1 MDSPVAFI
9 FVVFC
14 WRLLKNFGLY
24 VFLNCTQMLYLLLKF
39 TNKDIFNIYDYSY
52 TYIYKNVIIHT
63 QTNIIVQFLFPFM
76 QWLYLQYAINI
87 QKYILNNKCMK
98 FQNNLWILQFFFNIL
113 YKISNFKPLLLFIFF
128 KPIYT
133 IEFFYDQA
141 KIMFCNITTQKDTNQ
156 Q

>member
-1 MDSPVAFI
+1 MYEISKQFVNSSI
-9 FVVFC
+9 F
-14 WRLLKNFGLY
+14 L
-24 VFLNCTQMLYLLLKF
+24 
-39 TNKDIFNIYDYSY
+39 
-52 TYIYKNVIIHT
+52 
-63 QTNIIVQFLFPFM
+63 
-76 QWLYLQYAINI
+76 
-87 QKYILNNKCMK
+87 
-98 FQNNLWILQFFFNIL
+98 NIL